1 MYNENDLVSIAK
13 RENNKKRNYLVVNKL
28 QGKHIPV
35 NPCKALDLFVELAEM
50 IKNKYENENLLIIG
64 FAETATAIG
73 SAVASTLGAMYMQ
86 TTRERVENVEF
97 LFFSEEHSHATEQK
111 LIKTDIAAVIEK
123 TDRIVFVEDE
133 VTTGNTI
140 LNIIRVIRETFN
152 TNIDFSVLS
161 LINGMDKES
170 EERYKS
176 LGIPT
181 HYILKTDNSRY
192 IPVAEKFSG
201 NGDYYSPDERPCAH
215 SGIFTLKGYPLN
227 ARRLINGTEYKE
239 SCEKLAERIIS
250 EISFNENEEILVIG
264 TEEFMYPAI
273 YTGGRIAGK
282 GCKVFTHS
290 TTRSPITVSKEEDY
304 PLHSRYELCSL
315 YDEERR
321 TFIYNLRRYDKVV
334 IITDS
339 PDPSEKALNV
349 LVNAAAKQG
358 NDRIYIFKC
367 EN

>member
-1 MYNENDLVSIAK
+1 MYSENDLVSIAK

-35 NPCKALDLFVELAEM
+35 SPRKALDLFGELAEK
-50 IKNKYENENLLIIG
+50 IKNTYENERILIIG

-73 SAVASTLGAMYMQ
+73 SAVASALGAMYTQ
-86 TTRERVENVEF
+86 TTREQIENAEF

-111 LIKTDIAAVIEK
+111 LVKNDIASVIGK
-123 TDRIVFVEDE
+123 TDRIIFVEDE

-161 LINGMDKES
+161 LINGMDSES

-181 HYILKTDNSRY
+181 HYILKTDNNRY

-201 NGDYYSPDERPCAH
+201 NGDYYSPDDRQCAC
-215 SGIFTLKGYPLN
+215 SGIFTIKGYPLN
-227 ARRLINGTEYKE
+227 ARRIINGTEYKE
-239 SCEKLAERIIS
+239 SCEKLAERIMS
-250 EISFNENEEILVIG
+250 EIPFKENEEVLVIG

-273 YTGGRIAGK
+273 YAGSRIAEK
-282 GCKVFTHS
+282 GCDVLTHS

-304 PLHSRYELCSL
+304 PLHSRYELFSL

-321 TFIYNLRRYDKVV
+321 TFIYNLKKYDKVL
-334 IITDS
+334 IITDAS
-339 PDPSEKALNV
+339 MPSERALNV
-349 LVNAAAKQG
+349 LVNAAASQG

>member
-28 QGKHIPV
+28 QGKHIPAD
-35 NPCKALDLFVELAEM
+35 PCKTIDLFNELADK
-50 IKNKYENENLLIIG
+50 IKDVYKDEKLLVIG

-73 SAVASTLGAMYMQ
+73 SAVAASLGAPYTQ
-86 TTRERVENVEF
+86 TTREQIENVEF

-161 LINGMDKES
+161 LINGMDSES

-181 HYILKTDNSRY
+181 HYILKTDNSKY

-201 NGDYYSPDERPCAH
+201 NGDYYSPDDRPCAH

-227 ARRLINGTEYKE
+227 ARRIINGTEYNE
-239 SCEKLAERIIS
+239 SCEKLAERVMS
-250 EISFNENEEILVIG
+250 QISFNGGEEILVIG

-273 YTGGRIAGK
+273 YTGGKIAEK

-290 TTRSPITVSKEEDY
+290 TTRSPITVSKEAEY
-304 PLHSRYELCSL
+304 PLHSRYELFSL

-321 TFIYNLRRYDKVV
+321 TFIYNLRKYDKVV

-339 PDPSEKALNV
+339 PDPSEKALSV
-349 LVNAAAKQG
+349 LVNAVAKQG
-358 NDRIYIFKC
+358 NDNIYIFKC